1 MQKIET
7 IRSISSRE
15 MPVLHSVLSVSQIS
29 AALRLSVKG
38 AKLARPHLPL
48 SGDRIQMIIPYQNTS
63 HHPDS

>member
-29 AALRLSVKG
+29 AALRLSVAGKM
-38 AKLARPHLPL
+38 ARPHLPL
-48 SGDRIQMIIPYQNTS
+48 SGDRIQMIIPYQNTL
-63 HHPDS
+63 HHPTS